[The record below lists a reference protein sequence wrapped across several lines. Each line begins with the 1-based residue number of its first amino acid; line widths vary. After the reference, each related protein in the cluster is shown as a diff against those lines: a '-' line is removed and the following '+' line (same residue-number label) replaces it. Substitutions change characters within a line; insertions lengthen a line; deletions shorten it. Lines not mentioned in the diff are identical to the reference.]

1 MNGKMKTYGATIII
15 KIPMTFRAEN
25 KEKAKKRVEE
35 VGRWTLNDR
44 YQASSL
50 IKITAT
56 DLQEIITF

>member
-1 MNGKMKTYGATIII
+1 MSGKMKTYGATIII
-15 KIPMTFRAEN
+15 KIPMAIRAEN

-44 YQASSL
+44 YQTSKL

-56 DLQEIITF
+56 GLQEIVTF